1 MSSTTGKSWVL
12 GTYVTTVF
20 TDLGGIPFDV
30 RIQRRST
37 TTKEAGTGSRKLAS
51 IDSSGVYYTIDF
63 KLKVTALATFINVN
77 CFVTAEG
84 VLPSFSL
91 YTDDGITKR
100 GFTACY
106 VNTCNIEGGQT
117 GALTASIQVIAIANE
132 DKTLTGTLPTI
143 APMTKAAVTTLS
155 IGGTTITKWTKFSF
169 NINNNVKVLATGN
182 GVAMT
187 EIWAQ
192 QAEYSGAFTF
202 VKTASLTYGYATDVA
217 KDLIIT
223 LVNNAGSPVTTT
235 YTFDDVRSTSNEY
248 YVSELDIT
256 YESVAW
262 DCDELAIS

>member
-20 TDLGGIPFDV
+20 TDLGGKPFDV
-30 RIQRRST
+30 RIQRHST
-37 TTKEAGTGSRKLAS
+37 TTKEAGTGQRKLAS

-63 KLKVTALATFINVN
+63 KLKITALATFINVN

-84 VLPSFSL
+84 TLPSFSL
-91 YTDDGITKR
+91 YTDDGTTKR
-100 GFTACY
+100 GFTTCY
-106 VNTCNIEGGQT
+106 VNTCSIDGGQT

-132 DKTLTGTLPTI
+132 DKTLTGTLPTL

-155 IGGTTITKWTKFSF
+155 IGGTTITKWTKWNFSV
-169 NINNNVKVLATGN
+169 NNNVKVLATGN

-192 QAEYSGAFTF
+192 QAEYSGSFTF
-202 VKTASLTYGYATDVA
+202 VKTASLTYGYAADVA
-217 KDLIIT
+217 KDLIFT
-223 LVNNAGSPVTTT
+223 LVNNAVAPVTTT
-235 YTFDDVRSTSNEY
+235 YTFDDVRASSNEY

-256 YESVAW
+256 YESVTW
-262 DCDELAIS
+262 DGDELAIT